1 MALRRSEIARPLLPM
16 EAVDVPEIGG
26 EVIVRGLMLSD
37 RLELGVKF
45 RDAGFRQMPEMLARC
60 VVAADQQPVYTAD
73 EWEAFGALHFDTV
86 LKLADLAQRLS
97 GFDRGAAGKS

>member
-1 MALRRSEIARPLLPM
+1 MALKKADIARPLLPM

-26 EVIVRGLMLSD
+26 EVIVRGLTLSQ

-60 VVAADQQPVYTAD
+60 VVDADHEPVFDAD
-73 EWEAFGALHFDTV
+73 EWEAFGAKHFDVV
-86 LKLADLAQRLS
+86 LRLADKAQRLS
-97 GFDRGAAGKS
+97 GFDKDDSGK